1 MATPHVAGVAAAL
14 WSYFPNC
21 TSVQIRNV
29 LNKSAKYMPK
39 ANPEEKCTPQYGH
52 GLVQLSDAYDMI
64 TQGGCAAGG
73 DNSIVTGGCDQ
84 LNNIDMTESPT
95 TSSSPSTSPTK
106 SKSPSTSFAPSTSP
120 PTDFPTI
127 GCADDEFGVM
137 VRIITDYWANVDF
150 NYWTITDMRGIE
162 VWRVEN
168 HESDKIYDS
177 VRKCLTKAPYTFTIH
192 DGYGDGIPVN
202 PVSDSFNVFVDG
214 VKEIQGQTFTYKF
227 EEKFAEEYTV
237 PTITPTISPTDQMTD
252 SPIISPTITPTI
264 SSTDQRTD
272 SPTISPTQTIT
283 DCEDSD
289 KVHVKVEITTNS
301 NPLETKWLIKSTG
314 SYEDIVMSSPIY
326 TTNYTEYSSMKC
338 LDIDEKFLFTIVD
351 SNGLCDGYDKCG
363 SYKLSLNN
371 VSFVAGG
378 GTEQRN
384 FDDNYTI
391 SFPLEVTETDSPTAT
406 PTSST
411 TVEPTC
417 PPNESAVS
425 VEILTDKFAYVDK
438 TSWTITNYDGEVLM
452 SGEQLESSKTY
463 FANGCLGQQEYNLT
477 VVDEKGD
484 GICGEPR
491 NSCGHVKVFKDKT
504 EIVSVGASLAEN
516 FEYITS
522 KTFVLSPTD
531 SPTGKPTKSTT
542 TPIPTFS
549 PTTSPTVAGCADVP
563 PFDCVWLLNKEIS
576 DFNSYCSKMLPF
588 VDEPVLKECGQNFLN
603 FANMCEKNQP
613 TE

>member
-1 MATPHVAGVAAAL
+1 MG
-14 WSYFPNC
+14 
-21 TSVQIRNV
+21 
-29 LNKSAKYMPK
+29 
-39 ANPEEKCTPQYGH
+39 
-52 GLVQLSDAYDMI
+52 
-64 TQGGCAAGG
+64 
-73 DNSIVTGGCDQ
+73 
-84 LNNIDMTESPT
+84 
-95 TSSSPSTSPTK
+95 SPSTSPTK

-168 HESDKIYDS
+168 HESNKMYDP
-177 VRKCLTKAPYTFTIH
+177 VRKCLTKAPYTFTVH

-237 PTITPTISPTDQMTD
+237 PTITPTIS
-252 SPIISPTITPTI
+252 
-264 SSTDQRTD
+264 STDQSTD

-417 PPNESAVS
+417 PPN
-425 VEILTDKFAYVDK
+425 
-438 TSWTITNYDGEVLM
+438 
-452 SGEQLESSKTY
+452 
-463 FANGCLGQQEYNLT
+463 
-477 VVDEKGD
+477 
-484 GICGEPR
+484 
-491 NSCGHVKVFKDKT
+491 
-504 EIVSVGASLAEN
+504 
-516 FEYITS
+516 
-522 KTFVLSPTD
+522 
-531 SPTGKPTKSTT
+531 KSTT
-542 TPIPTFS
+542 T
-549 PTTSPTVAGCADVP
+549 PTVAGCADVP

-603 FANMCEKNQP
+603 FANMCKKNQP

>member
-1 MATPHVAGVAAAL
+1 
-14 WSYFPNC
+14 
-21 TSVQIRNV
+21 
-29 LNKSAKYMPK
+29 
-39 ANPEEKCTPQYGH
+39 
-52 GLVQLSDAYDMI
+52 
-64 TQGGCAAGG
+64 
-73 DNSIVTGGCDQ
+73 
-84 LNNIDMTESPT
+84 
-95 TSSSPSTSPTK
+95 
-106 SKSPSTSFAPSTSP
+106 
-120 PTDFPTI
+120 
-127 GCADDEFGVM
+127 
-137 VRIITDYWANVDF
+137 
-150 NYWTITDMRGIE
+150 
-162 VWRVEN
+162 
-168 HESDKIYDS
+168 
-177 VRKCLTKAPYTFTIH
+177 
-192 DGYGDGIPVN
+192 
-202 PVSDSFNVFVDG
+202 
-214 VKEIQGQTFTYKF
+214 
-227 EEKFAEEYTV
+227 
-237 PTITPTISPTDQMTD
+237 
-252 SPIISPTITPTI
+252 
-264 SSTDQRTD
+264 
-272 SPTISPTQTIT
+272 
-283 DCEDSD
+283 
-289 KVHVKVEITTNS
+289 VKVEITTNS

-504 EIVSVGASLAEN
+504 EIVRVGASLAEN